1 MGRIEQLVDQ
11 ALDAMRAK
19 EPILRMSPGRI
30 HPDMLDGTIAPLD
43 DWRGWKPIPSIITD
57 ADLDRLERDMGL
69 ALPASYKHFLKHKH
83 FLRLRLPDIAIQL
96 PHQPPDT
103 ELQELRDMVFN
114 SWDPDLLIGR
124 KYIYFADFHDYGLL
138 CFDAR
143 NPAPQN
149 EYPVVW
155 IDHED
160 LEVALD
166 YANDFHDLLGSDPE
180 RGNRFIERL
189 NAMR

>member
-1 MGRIEQLVDQ
+1 MERIEQLVDQ
-11 ALDAMRAK
+11 ALDAMLAK
-19 EPILRMSPGRI
+19 EPILRMSPGNI
-30 HPDMLDGTIAPLD
+30 HPDMLDGTITPLD

-57 ADLDRLERDMGL
+57 ADLDRLERDMGV
-69 ALPASYKHFLKHKH
+69 ALPGSYKHFLKHKH
-83 FLRLRLPDIAIQL
+83 FLSLRLPDIAIQL
-96 PHQPPDT
+96 PHHPPDS
-103 ELQELRDMVFN
+103 ELQELRTLIFN
-114 SWDPDLLIGR
+114 SWDPDVLIGR

-138 CFDAR
+138 CFDA
-143 NPAPQN
+143 NKPGSVN

-166 YANDFHDLLGSDPE
+166 YASDFRDLLESDPE